1 LRWRNDATMRNPD
14 AVVMQRKDATM
25 PARSLGLQLTMAELI
40 AGWPAAVP
48 LLARRGMGCVGCTM
62 ARFETVAEAA
72 AAYGFDPDALLT
84 EIRRSIHSRQRRS
97 S

>member
-1 LRWRNDATMRNPD
+1 MRWRNDAGLRTPD

-40 AGWPAAVP
+40 AGWPAVVP
-48 LLARRGMGCVGCTM
+48 LLARRGMNCVGCTM

-72 AAYGFDPDALLT
+72 TAYGFDANELLT
-84 EIRRSIHSRQRRS
+84 EIRRSIHSR
-97 S
+97 